1 MTMLR
6 AHQQERVPATPPVE
20 MDGSARTV
28 LAGKGSLRRA
38 KSRRALA
45 LCAPFW
51 RRGLCDGRL
60 RREHLPGLAPHYNLQ
75 NLTHSIADTR
85 ALSEA
90 KLPWSDS
97 GGQLHLDWK
106 QLKHRGHPRD
116 VRVKHFSAN
125 LHLEQSDRRNTARLP
140 EAAAK
145 KRILAVVW
153 APAIRG

>member
-1 MTMLR
+1 MPWT
-6 AHQQERVPATPPVE
+6 
-20 MDGSARTV
+20 
-28 LAGKGSLRRA
+28 
-38 KSRRALA
+38 
-45 LCAPFW
+45 
-51 RRGLCDGRL
+51 
-60 RREHLPGLAPHYNLQ
+60 NLQ

-125 LHLEQSDRRNTARLP
+125 FASRT
-140 EAAAK
+140 
-145 KRILAVVW
+145 KRSAEHGPVS
-153 APAIRG
+153 